1 MILTDAL
8 ILTGISTTVTIAGS
22 LIHYL
27 INKKQLTT
35 RLKEPLET
43 LRQMNEEV
51 QVMKNSLRVV
61 ASDLGFHRGQEHG
74 EIVRG
79 FHRLETIIKGIKK

>member
-8 ILTGISTTVTIAGS
+8 ILTGISTTVTIAGI
-22 LIHYL
+22 LIHHL
-27 INKKQLTT
+27 FNKRQLTAT
-35 RLKEPLET
+35 LKDPLAT
-43 LRQMNEEV
+43 VRQMNEEV
-51 QVMKNSLRVV
+51 QAMKGSLRVV

>member
-1 MILTDAL
+1 MIPVDVL
-8 ILTGISTTVTIAGS
+8 IISGISTTVTIAGS

-27 INKKQLTT
+27 INKRQLTT
-35 RLKEPLET
+35 RLKEPLAT
-43 LRQMNEEV
+43 VHQMNEEL
-51 QVMKNSLRVV
+51 QVIKNSLRVV

-79 FHRLETIIKGIKK
+79 FHRLETLVKSVKK